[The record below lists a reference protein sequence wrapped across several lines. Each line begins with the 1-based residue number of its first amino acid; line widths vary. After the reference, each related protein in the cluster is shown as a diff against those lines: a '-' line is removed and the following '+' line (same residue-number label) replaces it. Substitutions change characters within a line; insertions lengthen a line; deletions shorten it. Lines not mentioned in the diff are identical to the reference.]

1 MSENNENDD
10 EKKDVDSQE
19 TISSPGEEES
29 LMFRTPGDDEIFDRK
44 DSGAKDEH
52 PSHMFSGLS
61 QIIGSNV
68 YYERLP
74 MLEVVFERLIRLST
88 ASLRRFTGDNVEIS
102 LENITSIRFGEYLES
117 ISAPAMVNV
126 FIVEEWDNNGL
137 VTIDKDLIYTMVD
150 VLLGGRTGNAP
161 MRFDER
167 YFTQIEF
174 NLIEKLVYLFL
185 ADLSAAFDPLCPV
198 TIRLDR
204 LETNPRFATISHPT
218 NVCILVRISVT
229 TENRGG
235 SIELLIPY
243 ATLEPIREIL
253 LQNYMGEKFGRDS
266 IWESHLVNQ
275 LLQTDFSLSAILD
288 EIAIPLSD
296 VLDWK
301 VGSQLPLNMTPSSPV
316 KLVCEN
322 KPLFTGFMGRRSG
335 NIAVKIDNAIN
346 VMES

>member
-1 MSENNENDD
+1 MAKNDD
-10 EKKDVDSQE
+10 DDKVKKGQDSSDE
-19 TISSPGEEES
+19 AMVFKNPEE
-29 LMFRTPGDDEIFDRK
+29 DEIFDRK
-44 DSGAKDEH
+44 
-52 PSHMFSGLS
+52 PSLEPEESERAHAFSGLS

-74 MLEVVFERLIRLST
+74 MLEVVFERLVRLST
-88 ASLRRFTGDNVEIS
+88 ASMRRFTGDNVEIT
-102 LENITSIRFGEYLES
+102 LENIGSIRFGEYLES
-117 ISAPAMVNV
+117 IPVPAMVNV

-137 VTIDKDLIYTMVD
+137 ITIDKDLIYTMVD

-174 NLIEKLVYLFL
+174 NLIEKLIYLFL
-185 ADLSAAFDPLCPV
+185 GDLSAAFDPLCPV
-198 TIRLDR
+198 TLRLDR

-229 TENRGG
+229 TESRGG

-275 LLQTDFSLSAILD
+275 LTKTDFCLKAILD
-288 EIAIPLSD
+288 ETSVSLSD
-296 VLDWK
+296 VLDWE
-301 VGSQLPLNMTPSSPV
+301 VGSQLLLNATPNSPV

-322 KPLFTGFMGRRSG
+322 QSLFTGYMGRRSG
-335 NIAVKIDNAIN
+335 NMAVKIDKVMN
-346 VMES
+346 VMEA